1 MNRQQKG
8 WQQLFLFSL
17 LPLFLAIFGASGWL
31 WWNWAISPA
40 QLNAAKPQQI
50 QIPPGT
56 ATQQIGTK
64 LEQAGLIRSKIA
76 WDLLA
81 RYISS
86 QKSNGG
92 FQAGTYELSAN
103 QPLNEIAQTIWDGK
117 VIQVSFTIPEGW
129 SLRQMADYFQK
140 EKGWFSSQ
148 DFIDAAS
155 QIDRKKYPWLPADI
169 PFLEGFLFPE
179 TYQVT
184 KERITPQAVVQLM
197 LERFEKTALPVYQ
210 KSQNQE
216 LNQPKFTLKQWVTLA
231 SIVEKEA
238 VVQKERPRIAGVFV
252 SRLLK
257 GMKLESDPT
266 VEYAFGIRQTP
277 DKPLTFAQVRKP
289 SPYNTYA
296 TPGLP
301 PTPIAAPALE
311 SLKAV
316 LNPESTEYLFFV
328 ARYDG
333 THVFSRTLPEHEAAV
348 VKIRRERQR

>member
-8 WQQLFLFSL
+8 WQQLFIFSL

-40 QLNAAKPQQI
+40 QLNAVKPQQI

-64 LEQAGLIRSKIA
+64 LEQAGLIRSKFA
-76 WDLLA
+76 WNLLA
-81 RYISS
+81 RYFSS

-117 VIQVSFTIPEGW
+117 VIQISFTIPEGW
-129 SLRQMADYFQK
+129 SLRRMGDYFQK
-140 EKGWFSSQ
+140 EKGWFSAQ
-148 DFIDAAS
+148 DFLNAAS
-155 QIDRKKYPWLPADI
+155 QVDRKKYPWLSADI

-179 TYQVT
+179 TYQVP
-184 KERITPQAVVQLM
+184 KGSITPQVVVQLM

-210 KSQNQE
+210 KAQKQT
-216 LNQPKFTLKQWVTLA
+216 KFTLKQWVTLA

-238 VVQKERPRIAGVFV
+238 VVEKERPRIAGVFV
-252 SRLLK
+252 SRLQK

-266 VEYAFGIRQTP
+266 VEYAFGISQTP

-301 PTPIAAPALE
+301 PTPIAAPGLE

-316 LNPESTEYLFFV
+316 LNPESTEYLYFV

-333 THVFSRTLPEHEAAV
+333 THVFSRTLSEHEAAV
-348 VKIRRERQR
+348 VKIRRERQK